1 MKFEKLIPFIEENF
15 ITFPLWEEG
24 IFIPCLNFWVYDD
37 RFVGLTF
44 GDEVQFSVE
53 GYDFSFSK
61 EHSFTGIVNVIIT
74 PSWEYSNDSYKLER
88 DDYSI
93 DEMIDL
99 AHVGINGGIKEFIL
113 NESTRVFDNYKP
125 YGDIFVAGDA
135 YDACKLCKYSNQ
147 SYQTKECS
155 WCISN
160 NKPEEYYG

>member
-37 RFVGLTF
+37 RFIELTF
-44 GDEVQFSVE
+44 GDEVQFSIE
-53 GYDFSFSK
+53 GYDFSFGK
-61 EHSFTGIVNVIIT
+61 EISFTGIVNVIIT

-88 DDYSI
+88 DNYSI

-113 NESTRVFDNYKP
+113 NKSTRVFDDYKP
-125 YGDIFVAGDA
+125 YGDIFVADDF
-135 YDACKLCKYSNQ
+135 YDACILCKYSNQ
-147 SYQTKECS
+147 SYDSKECS
-155 WCISN
+155 WCSSN
-160 NKPEEYYG
+160 NKLEEYYG